1 MALDVRENGFIEVA
15 KFIDLISPMYV
26 PYKRVQHY
34 LAFNKEL
41 VGAPDFELN
50 ERQKRIK
57 RAQEVFNMHLGV
69 KFTAS
74 HDILYEIVAEV
85 KAPVVKETEASDM

>member
-1 MALDVRENGFIEVA
+1 MDFFFLYEKVA

-69 KFTAS
+69 FF
-74 HDILYEIVAEV
+74 LEIAMLKYFFLGQVHCQ
-85 KAPVVKETEASDM
+85 S